1 MNVYSP
7 HRDRTRQTRQPGSPA
22 PRPPRAGSDTRGRRR
37 GGVPGRDRPSTPPAS
52 REHVGPPVG
61 VRVDA
66 AALGSDVWA
75 VVAWLIP
82 VVNLWF
88 PRGLLLG
95 TLRAS
100 GPAPDRRRD
109 ELLVNAWWVAWI
121 GHGILALVTQ
131 SGTSLPL
138 MVLSEALYAAAAGL
152 AVVVI
157 QRVTTRQS
165 TALAALR
172 PAERGAATV

>member
-1 MNVYSP
+1 MGRCRKNTRLISP
-7 HRDRTRQTRQPGSPA
+7 G
-22 PRPPRAGSDTRGRRR
+22 
-37 GGVPGRDRPSTPPAS
+37 
-52 REHVGPPVG
+52 
-61 VRVDA
+61 

-88 PRGLLLG
+88 PRGVLLG

-100 GPAPDRRRD
+100 GPSPDKKRD
-109 ELLVNAWWVAWI
+109 DLMVNAWWVAWA
-121 GHGILALVTQ
+121 GHGILALVAQ

-138 MVLSEALYAAAAGL
+138 LLPSEALFVAAAGL
-152 AVVVI
+152 AVALI

-165 TALAALR
+165 AALAALR
-172 PAERGAATV
+172 PMERGAATV